1 MFESRQKKKLQYG
14 LTRSLVSA
22 LLPDTVYVPFL
33 EELAPKGFFY
43 GGQYIVEFDPNSL
56 WYETSLTMA
65 ALALRQGI
73 KTEYH
78 VFQHFPDEAREA
90 LSKLRIDVVTCE
102 KQGLLKIVDSF
113 TATLDYEKKKKK
125 GEKSDPFAT
134 PGGPLD
140 VVRGVKNWVNAA
152 KAGYS
157 DLDKRW
163 LHIDDNTS
171 IFLQYNDEETLVDCW
186 RIGLLPFGVRARETP
201 HFLSWVKGTASA
213 AFYTKFEAMCD
224 GVIDLE
230 TREEGGKINNYLRLR
245 MLRGRN
251 FDSRWHRIEL
261 SSTGEV
267 KLLGASSE
275 TEQRKLAAIMFTDIV
290 GYTAVSQRDESL
302 ALRLLDRHR
311 ELVRPI
317 FSKFN
322 GSEVKTIGDA
332 FLVEFASA
340 LEAAKCAIEIQK
352 ELSEA
357 NRIAKHVEKIELR
370 IGVHLGDVIHRGNDV
385 YGDAVN
391 IASRI
396 EPLAEPGGI
405 CVSQQVYD
413 HILNKFE
420 FPLKTMGPRDLKNVE
435 FPIEV
440 YRVILPWRQEAREAS
455 DAKVEMDK
463 LRVAV
468 LPLSSLSP
476 DPNDEYFADG
486 MTEELISTI
495 SNIHGLGVV
504 SRTSVMQY
512 KNVSRKMLTIGQELN
527 AGSVL
532 EGSVRKAGNR
542 VRIAVQLIDVENDRH
557 LWAENYDRELEDVFA
572 IQSDI
577 SRKVAESLEIRLL
590 GNDKER
596 IEKPKTASAE
606 AHTLYLKGRYYWN
619 ERNEESLRKAL
630 DYFRLATEKDP
641 NYALAYSGMADCYTV
656 LADFGLLSAN
666 EAFSKASEASL
677 KALRTD
683 PDLAEAHASYGNSLE
698 GLWEF
703 KAAER
708 EFKSAIALNPNYA
721 TAHQWYA
728 LHLERMCRFDEAIS
742 EIEKARE
749 LDPLSPQIRSNT
761 ALAYISKGDYDE
773 AISRLKALLAIEPNF
788 GPAQVWLITAYSAK
802 GMNREALEEIRSG
815 AISNQSAVR
824 WSMFATAYAKAGM
837 QKEAE
842 EIILRL
848 QERSKK
854 EYVDPVLFASIYS
867 SLGMKDEAFDWLERA
882 YEKRSQFLM
891 YLQIYPWFEGVRSD
905 KRYLDLIKRI
915 GFP

>member
-1 MFESRQKKKLQYG
+1 
-14 LTRSLVSA
+14 
-22 LLPDTVYVPFL
+22 
-33 EELAPKGFFY
+33 
-43 GGQYIVEFDPNSL
+43 
-56 WYETSLTMA
+56 
-65 ALALRQGI
+65 
-73 KTEYH
+73 
-78 VFQHFPDEAREA
+78 
-90 LSKLRIDVVTCE
+90 
-102 KQGLLKIVDSF
+102 
-113 TATLDYEKKKKK
+113 
-125 GEKSDPFAT
+125 
-134 PGGPLD
+134 
-140 VVRGVKNWVNAA
+140 
-152 KAGYS
+152 
-157 DLDKRW
+157 
-163 LHIDDNTS
+163 
-171 IFLQYNDEETLVDCW
+171 
-186 RIGLLPFGVRARETP
+186 
-201 HFLSWVKGTASA
+201 
-213 AFYTKFEAMCD
+213 
-224 GVIDLE
+224 
-230 TREEGGKINNYLRLR
+230 
-245 MLRGRN
+245 
-251 FDSRWHRIEL
+251 
-261 SSTGEV
+261 
-267 KLLGASSE
+267 
-275 TEQRKLAAIMFTDIV
+275 
-290 GYTAVSQRDESL
+290 
-302 ALRLLDRHR
+302 
-311 ELVRPI
+311 
-317 FSKFN
+317 
-322 GSEVKTIGDA
+322 
-332 FLVEFASA
+332 
-340 LEAAKCAIEIQK
+340 
-352 ELSEA
+352 
-357 NRIAKHVEKIELR
+357 
-370 IGVHLGDVIHRGNDV
+370 
-385 YGDAVN
+385 
-391 IASRI
+391 
-396 EPLAEPGGI
+396 
-405 CVSQQVYD
+405 
-413 HILNKFE
+413 
-420 FPLKTMGPRDLKNVE
+420 
-435 FPIEV
+435 
-440 YRVILPWRQEAREAS
+440 
-455 DAKVEMDK
+455 MDK

-703 KAAER
+703 TAAER

-721 TAHQWYA
+721 TAYQWYA
-728 LHLERMCRFDEAIS
+728 LHLERMRKFDEAMS
-742 EIEKARE
+742 EIEKAGE

-773 AISRLKALLAIEPNF
+773 AISRLKALLAAEPNF
-788 GPAQVWLITAYSAK
+788 DPAHVWLIAAYSAK
-802 GMNREALEEIRSG
+802 GMNREALQEMRSG

-824 WSMFATAYAKAGM
+824 WSIFATAYAKAGM
-837 QKEAE
+837 RKEAE
-842 EIILRL
+842 EIILLL

-867 SLGMKDEAFDWLERA
+867 SLGVKDEAFSWLERA

-891 YLQIYPWFEGVRSD
+891 YLQIYPWFDGLRSD
-905 KRYLDLIKRI
+905 QRYLDLIKRM